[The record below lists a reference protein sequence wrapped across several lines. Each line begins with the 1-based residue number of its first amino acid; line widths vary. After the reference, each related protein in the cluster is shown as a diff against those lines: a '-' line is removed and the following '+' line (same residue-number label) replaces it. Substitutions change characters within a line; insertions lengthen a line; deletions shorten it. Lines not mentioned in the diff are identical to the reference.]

1 MCARAPVPRVCVRV
15 RARVAK
21 KKHKKHPP
29 ASDMARVVLESV
41 DLASLVAEHL
51 DPTAIVALGRV
62 SRDVRS
68 AVRSVIHG
76 APRLLALAARNAGAL
91 TKTQL
96 MGFLALTSAE
106 ADALPRSQY
115 ARLRGQGFYF
125 LYRGDAFDHALAI
138 LGSADEWEA
147 RLHAR
152 AVAAPLRGGAS
163 GRWGAGL
170 GGSVGQKKRSGQPPP
185 RGHVLRCRL

>member
-1 MCARAPVPRVCVRV
+1 MCARV
-15 RARVAK
+15 RARVTTTTK
-21 KKHKKHPP
+21 KKKNP
-29 ASDMARVVLESV
+29 ARFTSGMARVVLESV

-68 AVRSVIHG
+68 SVRSVIRG

-115 ARLRGQGFYF
+115 ARLRGRGFYF
-125 LYRGDAFDHALAI
+125 LYRDDAFDHALAI

-152 AVAAPLRGGAS
+152 AVADPFRGGAG

-170 GGSVGQKKRSGQPPP
+170 GGPPGQKRRSGQPPS
-185 RGHVLRCRL
+185 RGQVLRCRLRVHGQ